1 VQASSPASPTLLLV
15 DDDPFM
21 LAVLADLL
29 APEGYRLLAA
39 ASGEEALAILAREQ
53 VEVIL
58 CDQRMP
64 SMSGTEFMALA
75 AKGHPRT
82 VRLILSGQAQDGE
95 VARAI
100 AAGEVD
106 AYYTKPWSGTALREQ
121 LRAAF
126 LLQREREREC
136 DRR

>member
-1 VQASSPASPTLLLV
+1 MARAPTGSLLLV

-29 APEGYRLLAA
+29 AQEDYRLLTA

-53 VEVIL
+53 VQVIL
-58 CDQRMP
+58 CDQCMP
-64 SMSGTEFMALA
+64 SMSGAEFMALA
-75 AKGHPRT
+75 AQRHPST
-82 VRLILSGQAQDGE
+82 VRLILSGQAQDEE

-106 AYYTKPWSGTALREQ
+106 AFHTKPWSGTALREQ
-121 LRAAF
+121 LRIAF
-126 LLQREREREC
+126 RLQREREC
-136 DRR
+136 DKR